1 MAILRQH
8 EMTLRQR
15 PTPYRA
21 SFFTGA
27 HYRNSSE
34 GLPSGLSSPPR
45 MLPFLKYFLKRPWQS
60 RQMDPPQ
67 TDEMLNRQ
75 RESLPVLMTL
85 VRSPRVKK
93 AASSAVLPRWSH
105 DGFLNLLLPCVCCL
119 QDRTYALKSPHRST
133 NHKKRFH
140 IKLLLLI
147 YAFNAFPPLCEWTN
161 HTRFVLTTNLIYPAN
176 RDVQFQIIIFTRL
189 EESSLQVKNLVVCVC
204 LSVITS
210 RFWI

>member
-45 MLPFLKYFLKRPWQS
+45 MLPFLKSFLKRPWQS

-75 RESLPVLMTL
+75 RGSLLVLMTL

-119 QDRTYALKSPHRST
+119 QDRTYALKS
-133 NHKKRFH
+133 
-140 IKLLLLI
+140 II
-147 YAFNAFPPLCEWTN
+147 YL
-161 HTRFVLTTNLIYPAN
+161 
-176 RDVQFQIIIFTRL
+176 
-189 EESSLQVKNLVVCVC
+189 SSLLDIKIFAYINSSNTKAFFIQPLHFHDNV
-204 LSVITS
+204 
-210 RFWI
+210 

>member
-8 EMTLRQR
+8 EMTLRQG

-45 MLPFLKYFLKRPWQS
+45 MLPFLKSFLKRPWQS

-75 RESLPVLMTL
+75 RESLLVLMTL

-133 NHKKRFH
+133 NPKKRFH
-140 IKLLLLI
+140 SYCCWFMHLMRFLLCVSERI
-147 YAFNAFPPLCEWTN
+147 I
-161 HTRFVLTTNLIYPAN
+161 FVLYWQPILYILPTEMSN
-176 RDVQFQIIIFTRL
+176 F
-189 EESSLQVKNLVVCVC
+189 KK
-204 LSVITS
+204 
-210 RFWI
+210 

>member
-1 MAILRQH
+1 
-8 EMTLRQR
+8 
-15 PTPYRA
+15 
-21 SFFTGA
+21 
-27 HYRNSSE
+27 
-34 GLPSGLSSPPR
+34 
-45 MLPFLKYFLKRPWQS
+45 
-60 RQMDPPQ
+60 MDPPQ

-75 RESLPVLMTL
+75 RESLLVLMTL

-140 IKLLLLI
+140 FKLLLLI

-161 HTRFVLTTNLIYPAN
+161 HIRFVLTTNLIYPAN
-176 RDVQFQIIIFTRL
+176 RDVQFQKIILTRL
-189 EESSLQVKNLVVCVC
+189 EESSLQVENLFVCVC
-204 LSVITS
+204 CLSVCLSSFQDFEYRHLILS
-210 RFWI
+210 QDHVRFWRSEPTYYILSARGECQNDGHGH